1 MPTFRPAA
9 ALAFVVLIGCSAPEL
24 EQRETKITMAPWPKQ
39 TNTASLISSPKPRTL
54 REAREARGNWVTA
67 FPAYDNKVTGGIR
80 KRWWALTKALPQQR
94 GEGRVVLDF
103 KLTFDGQ
110 VKDLVV
116 TATTMPDIYVVTC
129 KKAVLDGVPYDPWP
143 ADMRKLIGSNQRDVT
158 MTFYYYES
166 NPPPRPGTDTNSTNG
181 RE

>member
-54 REAREARGNWVTA
+54 RETREAGGNWVTP
-67 FPAYDNKVTGGIR
+67 FKAYDDKVTSGIR
-80 KRWWALTKALPQQR
+80 KRWWDLTKSLPRQP
-94 GEGRVVLDF
+94 GGRVALEF
-103 KLTFDGQ
+103 KMTFDGQ
-110 VKDLVV
+110 VKDLEV
-116 TATTMPDIYVVTC
+116 TTTTVPDNYVDSC

-143 ADMRKLIGSNQRDVT
+143 DDMRRLIGKQRDVSL
-158 MTFYYYES
+158 TFYYQ
-166 NPPPRPGTDTNSTNG
+166 
-181 RE
+181 